1 MSSLPCC
8 LFTFKGS
15 AAFLVC
21 LGPSDAISNH
31 SSLSMSVLPLTMLFI
46 RAISALC
53 LLSSRVVRPSSLSF
67 SIYMSQIL
75 VLRLPGPLVSGLPLE
90 ALFLLGSSVTMRGP
104 QIPGEVKHIAYTA
117 PERPHRPYNGTTVRS
132 DQGLPVPSWLPW
144 CFLVV
149 K

>member
-1 MSSLPCC
+1 MLSLHIQRIRR
-8 LFTFKGS
+8 
-15 AAFLVC
+15 
-21 LGPSDAISNH
+21 ISGVSGTIRCH
-31 SSLSMSVLPLTMLFI
+31 LKPLLPLMSVLPLTMLFI

-117 PERPHRPYNGTTVRS
+117 PERPHCPYNGTTVRS
-132 DQGLPVPSWLPW
+132 DQGRPVPSWLPW
-144 CFLVV
+144 CLGAF
-149 K
+149 